1 MLIKNSKVAI
11 IGAGNVGVT
20 TAFCLQNQ
28 GLCDEIILIDINRD
42 KELGEV
48 LDLNHAGAFMNRN
61 VKISVGDYKDCKDA
75 DIVVMTASAPMA
87 ITDNDRLKMLEKSQN
102 IVKSVVD
109 SVMESGFEGIFIVV
123 SNPVD
128 IMTYYTWKI
137 SGLPKNQ
144 VIGSG
149 TTLDTARLKYY
160 LAKRIDV
167 DPRSVEAFVIGEHGD
182 SELVSWSTVTVGGKD
197 FESIVRDNKERVGVE
212 PYDSLEE
219 ETIKGGWEIFHKKGN
234 TSYGIAASVAGIVKT
249 ILHNENR
256 ILPVSTLLSGEYNE
270 HDIFISVPAIID
282 RQGVKEIVE
291 LNLTEEEQRNFD
303 NSCKIVRDKY
313 KELNF

>member
-42 KELGEV
+42 KALGEV
-48 LDLNHAGAFMNRN
+48 HDLNHAGAFMNRN
-61 VKISVGDYKDCKDA
+61 
-75 DIVVMTASAPMA
+75 IVVMTASAPMA

-291 LNLTEEEQRNFD
+291 LNLTEE
-303 NSCKIVRDKY
+303 
-313 KELNF
+313 